1 MTIATEHKFGE
12 IMNNDS
18 GSSTSLECTRM
29 KQINL
34 TCVHGDKYK
43 GEGFANNGEFAI
55 WTSYAEDTFY
65 YNTFKPTKI
74 TKKER
79 GMFNIH
85 IPIWQHGSCIHL
97 AMATKPPQI
106 LINSL
111 YPNKATLSVLNK
123 WVYFLMVVVM
133 EVVVDRGNG

>member
-1 MTIATEHKFGE
+1 
-12 IMNNDS
+12 
-18 GSSTSLECTRM
+18 
-29 KQINL
+29 
-34 TCVHGDKYK
+34 
-43 GEGFANNGEFAI
+43 
-55 WTSYAEDTFY
+55 
-65 YNTFKPTKI
+65 
-74 TKKER
+74 
-79 GMFNIH
+79 MFNIH